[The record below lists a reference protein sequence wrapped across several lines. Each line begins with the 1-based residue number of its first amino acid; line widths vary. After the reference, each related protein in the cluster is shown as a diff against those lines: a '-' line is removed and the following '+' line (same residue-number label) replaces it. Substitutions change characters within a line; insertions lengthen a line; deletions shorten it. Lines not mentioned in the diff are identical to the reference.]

1 MTPRPAAPTP
11 AGAPAHPP
19 AFHVTPSPSP
29 FRDLVERIRD
39 ANDILA
45 VVSERLPLDRSHRAL
60 CPFHAETSPSFH
72 VVPAGQYFHC
82 FGCGAGGDV
91 FRFVELRDRVPFME
105 ALRLLAARAEIPLA
119 GVSHHDILHMKET
132 RLVGE
137 VLAAAA
143 AYYHAR
149 LTPAARDYLRARGL
163 SDETIARFRIGWASG
178 GLLEHLTRDGGF
190 RIETCLRAGVVRKT
204 NGGRAGDFFS
214 DRIVIPNIVR
224 GRVVHLTS
232 RSLGDAEPRHLHLPG
247 PIPHL
252 YNEDALRAPEALLA
266 EGVFDCLAAE
276 QAGFPCA
283 ALYGAGPLK
292 ADRLARLAS
301 SPAVLYLCL
310 DGDAPGREAALRLAD
325 SLGERAR
332 LVDLPDGLD
341 LADFLLARPPAD
353 LRALLDA
360 SPTLVAREILSIP
373 ASSPKTE
380 LPRLLA
386 PVLARLARLGRPEAE
401 AYLQYLVRR
410 RFELR
415 KEDVDAY
422 RATVK
427 RHRDEAEASDPG
439 EQGAESSG
447 TFVWEDYQPFNP
459 AQDYRAGKAYFTVHL
474 QRRLSAAGPLV
485 RRPYVVTSDREIF
498 PLARAELDAR
508 GLRLQRADQVPSDTA
523 RWSASRA
530 ARNGVHAFLRGEAS
544 VDPAALFDRIRA
556 LFARYLDYPEPLYY
570 DFLPLWCVG
579 TYLFMAFESYPYV
592 YLSGTKRTGKTRT
605 IEVASPI
612 CFNSVMS
619 ASMSDAAMYRSTEN
633 DRCTVFHDEAAR
645 YSRKNRNDPSERL
658 EIFNSGYKR
667 SGSVRR
673 CVGDDSVPTD
683 FSTYSPKLLASI
695 EGLERTSADR
705 AITLHLLRARD
716 EVPKFSH
723 RLGEAGFREIRDSLY
738 VLALAHHAEIARIY
752 AGLDPVK
759 GLRDREDELWSPVF
773 ALAEFFDAA
782 RLARDPGIAEADLLS
797 SRMIR
802 LAFSCRDRKQEDEL
816 EENPDNR
823 ILAALLDFLDGRA
836 PLLDQDGAPTD
847 LHASD
852 AVLAHVVSRDGLEW
866 VTKHHLGKVLLKLQ
880 ILKDRRTDR
889 PWLRTDGRRLTPA
902 GKQVLCYRLP
912 ADRVND
918 VAVRYALRGPDSILE
933 AGKC

>member
-19 AFHVTPSPSP
+19 AFHVHPSSSP

-39 ANDILA
+39 ANDILS

-163 SDETIARFRIGWASG
+163 SDETIARFRIGWACG
-178 GLLEHLTRDGGF
+178 GLLEHLTRERGF
-190 RIETCLRAGVVRKT
+190 GIEACLRAGVVRKT
-204 NGGRAGDFFS
+204 NGGRGGDFFS
-214 DRIVIPNIVR
+214 GRIVVPNVVR
-224 GRVVHLTS
+224 GRIVHLTS

-247 PIPHL
+247 AIPCL
-252 YNEDALRAPEALLA
+252 FNEDALREPEALLA
-266 EGVFDCLAAE
+266 EGVFDCLAAA

-283 ALYGAGPLK
+283 ALYGTGALRP
-292 ADRLARLAS
+292 DRLAPLGRA
-301 SPAVLYLCL
+301 ACTLYLCL

-341 LADFLLARPPAD
+341 LADFLRDRPPSD
-353 LRALLDA
+353 LRALLDTA
-360 SPTLVAREILSIP
+360 PTPVAREILRIP
-373 ASSPKTE
+373 ADAPKTA

-401 AYLQYLVRR
+401 AYIQYLVRE
-410 RFELR
+410 RFNLR
-415 KEDVDAY
+415 KEDADAY
-422 RATVK
+422 RAAVK
-427 RHRDEAEASDPG
+427 SIRDEAEAKAA
-439 EQGAESSG
+439 AEADGDSSG

-485 RRPYVVTSDREIF
+485 RRPYVVTGDREVF
-498 PLARAELDAR
+498 PLTRAELDAR
-508 GLRLQRADQVPSDTA
+508 GLRLQRADQVPSDTS
-523 RWSASRA
+523 RWSSSASA
-530 ARNGVHAFLRGEAS
+530 KNGVPAFLRGETS
-544 VDPAALFDRIRA
+544 VDPVALLDRIRA

-605 IEVASPI
+605 IEIASPI

-633 DRCTVFHDEAAR
+633 DRCTIFHDEAAR

-695 EGLERTSADR
+695 EGLEQTSADR
-705 AITLHLLRARD
+705 TITLHLLRARA

-723 RLGEAGFREIRDSLY
+723 RLREAEFQEIRDSLY
-738 VLALAHHAEIARIY
+738 VLALERHADIAAIY
-752 AGLDPVK
+752 AGLEPVR
-759 GLRDREDELWSPVF
+759 GLRDREDELWSPIF
-773 ALAEFFDAA
+773 ALAAFFDGL
-782 RLARDPGIAEADLLS
+782 RLERDPGVPEADLLS

-802 LAFSCRDRKQEDEL
+802 LAFSCRDRRQEDEL
-816 EENPDNR
+816 EENPDQR
-823 ILAALLDFLDGRA
+823 ILAAVLDFLEEHS
-836 PLLDQDGAPTD
+836 PLLDAQGAPTD
-847 LHASD
+847 LHTSD
-852 AVLAHVVSRDGLEW
+852 AVLEHVTRRDGLEW
-866 VTKHHLGKVLLKLQ
+866 VTKHCLGKVLTKLQ
-880 ILKDRRTDR
+880 VLKDRRTDR
-889 PWLRTDGRRLTPA
+889 PWLRTDGHRLTPA

-918 VAVRYALRGPDSILE
+918 VAVRYALRGPDSFFE
-933 AGKC
+933 AQKC